1 MCNHWTDV
9 RQSLVPDG
17 CMRVPLLQ
25 PKRDMGACREVHLH
39 HHHPHYGRYI
49 VGGLA
54 LAGAYEAS
62 RSCYWMKVRAERLDS
77 RYWWTRYHDC
87 IGD

>member
-1 MCNHWTDV
+1 MCTHWTDV

-39 HHHPHYGRYI
+39 HHHPHRSFVPCDRI
-49 VGGLA
+49 
-54 LAGAYEAS
+54 AGSIA
-62 RSCYWMKVRAERLDS
+62 VRKMNYSTDLVQANDVQVNSSPLLS
-77 RYWWTRYHDC
+77 
-87 IGD
+87 